1 MRAFWRQRTNVW
13 ADAVMRTAFPG
24 SSIDHLSG
32 GISGEKRSVDY
43 TLPDEVRLP
52 RQRHVLRGAFE
63 YDRVEVQ

>member
-1 MRAFWRQRTNVW
+1 
-13 ADAVMRTAFPG
+13 MRTAFPG